1 MKLLAV
7 GTLVFQVF
15 LVLVAATTAQ
25 GIETFYPTDDTYV
38 DQFAPANVNGAR
50 SNIAIRNQYGASA
63 IWELDGLFRFDL
75 SSIPRGATITRA
87 TLKVYYYVYR
97 DTNPVGRPLTCHRI
111 TGPWSEST
119 VTWSTRPPY
128 DPASTAGS
136 PVPATYT
143 WIPWDVTV
151 DARAFVDRT
160 LANHGW
166 QIMDLKKWGTVNI
179 PMMYMYSKE
188 NATNHPHLDV
198 TLPTHLRASGNT
210 SPGGTL
216 TLDLTA
222 SNDPGRAYQVGSS
235 FSAGPIPIDTREINL
250 GVDALL
256 QVSLTGLLPAVFVN
270 YAGFLDAQGTAR
282 ATLAIPPAP
291 GLVGLPIHTAFV
303 TLDATAP
310 SGVRSISNTFGF
322 TITK

>member
-1 MKLLAV
+1 MKS
-7 GTLVFQVF
+7 LVFGALVQLF
-15 LVLVAATTAQ
+15 LAATATAQ

-63 IWELDGLFRFDL
+63 TWELDGLFRFDL
-75 SSIPRGATITRA
+75 ASIPRGAVITRA
-87 TLKVYYYVYR
+87 TLQVYYYVYR
-97 DTNPVGRPLTCHRI
+97 DTNPVGRTLTCHRI
-111 TGPWSEST
+111 TAAWSESA
-119 VTWSTRPPY
+119 VTWNTRPTY
-128 DPASTAGS
+128 DSTSTAGS
-136 PVPATYT
+136 PVPSTYT

-151 DARAFVDRT
+151 DVRAFVDRT
-160 LANHGW
+160 LPNHGW

-179 PMMYMYSKE
+179 PMMYVYSKE

-198 TLPTHLRASGNT
+198 TLPTHLGARGNIN
-210 SPGGTL
+210 PGGTL

-235 FSAGPIPIDTREINL
+235 LSAGPIPIDTREINL

-256 QVSLTGLLPAVFVN
+256 QVSLGGLLPAVFVN
-270 YAGFLDAQGTAR
+270 YTGFLDAQGTAR
-282 ATLAIPPAP
+282 AALAIPPSS

-322 TITK
+322 TVAK